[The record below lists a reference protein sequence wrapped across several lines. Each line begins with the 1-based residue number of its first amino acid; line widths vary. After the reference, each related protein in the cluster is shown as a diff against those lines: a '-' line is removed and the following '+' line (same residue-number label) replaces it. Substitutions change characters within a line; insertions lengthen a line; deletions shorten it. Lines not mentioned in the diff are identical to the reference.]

1 MKESRTPKIAIF
13 MYSMAGGGAE
23 RVMSYLLPFMK
34 NKGHEVILVLM
45 NDTFD
50 YEIPQNIP
58 VYFLEKS
65 RGDEPG
71 IFKFL
76 KLPQLAWKYAKL
88 LNKEGITHSFSLL
101 TRPCYVNIMARWF
114 TGHHYKLMVSE
125 RNYPSLQYGYGDAQ
139 SKINSFLVKK
149 LYPKADLVVSNA
161 QASAVDLVEN
171 FNVKEERTRVIYNPI
186 DLDKI
191 HAITPKNDFFDEN
204 FVNIVT
210 VGRLQVVK
218 NHKFLVE
225 AVATFKNVRLYIFG
239 EGELRQDLENQ
250 IKELNLG
257 NQVFLMGFESNPFQY
272 LKSADFF
279 IFGSIHE
286 GFPNVLMEAMSCG
299 LPILTTNCKSGP
311 DEIMELKN
319 SKTNDI
325 MITDYGIL
333 TPVNDL
339 ELMRKGLAYC
349 LEHPEYLER
358 CRIRVIERIQ
368 DFKRKPILEAYTNVI
383 LSQ

>member
-34 NKGHEVILVLM
+34 NKGHEIILVLM

-58 VYFLEKS
+58 VHFLEKS

-88 LNKEGITHSFSLL
+88 LKKEGITHSFSLL

-114 TGHHYKLMVSE
+114 TGHSYKLMVSE

-161 QASAVDLVEN
+161 EASALDLVEN

-191 HAITPKNDFFDEN
+191 HAIKPKNDFYDKN
-204 FVNIVT
+204 FVNLVT

-218 NHKFLVE
+218 NHKFLIE

-239 EGELRQDLENQ
+239 EGELRRDLENQ
-250 IKELNLG
+250 IKESKLEKR
-257 NQVFLMGFESNPFQY
+257 VFLMGFESNPFQY

-311 DEIMELKN
+311 DEIMELKEA
-319 SKTNDI
+319 KTNDI

-333 TPVNDL
+333 TPINDL
-339 ELMRKGLAYC
+339 ELMQKGLAYC
-349 LEHPEYLER
+349 LENPEYLNR
-358 CRIRVIERIQ
+358 CRIRVKERIQ
-368 DFKRKPILEAYTNVI
+368 DFKREPILQAYTDVI